1 MKKFLK
7 GFSYAFNGLGYTF
20 STQLNLKIHCLM
32 TMLVIG
38 LCFYLEIN
46 IMEWL
51 WIIAAIG
58 IVFMAELFNTALEVL
73 VDMISPNYNPKA
85 GIIKD
90 ISAAIVL
97 IAAFMA
103 LLTGILILLP
113 KLI

>member
-1 MKKFLK
+1 
-7 GFSYAFNGLGYTF
+7 
-20 STQLNLKIHCLM
+20 
-32 TMLVIG
+32 
-38 LCFYLEIN
+38 
-46 IMEWL
+46 MEWL